1 MRIFVSMQFLIAE
14 HIEIT
19 SKFCIASVE
28 WWSGG
33 AGSYPG
39 KLLPVPGG
47 TLVFGAGPASVF
59 PLHAEHAVKEASPLI
74 RQRCAEGHRHWQSI
88 SISGLRARRRTPGLS
103 MWPCLPCG
111 RLQCAAPLSCGGA
124 WQGSLARQL
133 RNGAGATLYISSSWS
148 CPHYH

>member
-1 MRIFVSMQFLIAE
+1 MRIFVFMQFLIAE
-14 HIEIT
+14 RIEIT

-33 AGSYPG
+33 ADSYPG

-59 PLHAEHAVKEASPLI
+59 QLHAEHAVKEASPLI

-88 SISGLRARRRTPGLS
+88 SISSLRARRGTQGRARG
-103 MWPCLPCG
+103 PCL
-111 RLQCAAPLSCGGA
+111 L
-124 WQGSLARQL
+124 
-133 RNGAGATLYISSSWS
+133 
-148 CPHYH
+148 